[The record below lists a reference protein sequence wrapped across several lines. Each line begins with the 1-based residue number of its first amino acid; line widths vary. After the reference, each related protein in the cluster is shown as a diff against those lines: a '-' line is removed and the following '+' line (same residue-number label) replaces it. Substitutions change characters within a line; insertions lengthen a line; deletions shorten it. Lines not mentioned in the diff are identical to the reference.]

1 MQRATTF
8 ERELAHIA
16 PGSELLV
23 KDGRGRPVARGILRN
38 DGLSLLGPN
47 GEYIPLHGNADW
59 TLVVLRSRR
68 RD

>member
-1 MQRATTF
+1 MRTRSAF
-8 ERELAHIA
+8 EHQLAQIT

-23 KDGRGRPVARGILRN
+23 KDDRGRPVARGVLRS

-47 GEYIPLHGNADW
+47 GEYIPLHGREGW
-59 TLVVLRSRR
+59 SVFVLRPRR

>member
-1 MQRATTF
+1 MQGGATF
-8 ERELAHIA
+8 ERELARIA

-23 KDGRGRPVARGILRN
+23 KDARGRPVARGILRN

-47 GEYIPLHGNADW
+47 GEYIPLHGNSGW
-59 TLVVLRSRR
+59 SLVVLRARR

>member
-1 MQRATTF
+1 MQVGSTF

-23 KDGRGRPVARGILRN
+23 KDARGRPVARGVLRA

-47 GEYIPLHGNADW
+47 GEYIPLHGNVGW
-59 TLVVLRSRR
+59 SLVVLRAHR

>member
-1 MQRATTF
+1 MQGGSIF
-8 ERELAHIA
+8 ERDLSHIA

-47 GEYIPLHGNADW
+47 GEHIPLHGNADW
-59 TLVVLRSRR
+59 SLVVVHSRR

>member
-1 MQRATTF
+1 MRVEALS
-8 ERELAHIA
+8 ERDLARIA

-23 KDGRGRPVARGILRN
+23 KDARGRPVARGILRA

-47 GEYIPLHGNADW
+47 GEYIPLHGNVGW
-59 TLVVLRSRR
+59 SLVVLHARR